1 MSSSFSYE
9 TMTSILQQPSAAETD
24 VQDDTIL
31 DNQDGSV
38 VEILPPEAFCDTKME
53 HPTDDE
59 PQEHLIKDLLPSS
72 ELQIDIQTAE
82 PVAMS
87 LVECLKLAARETQ
100 SESIHFKTQDEE
112 SPSKQKT
119 AIEKTQRTSKRND
132 KSMKME
138 LKSESVISNEKIN
151 EETCLPMET
160 TKEDTPAKKGVQ
172 NVSAV
177 ETDRL
182 VVDYEEIK
190 IHKSPKRNGHGELLL
205 GKMTPGKIKIKTAD
219 LRPMAEELE
228 FELGQE
234 DLGTVWSAELYMDG
248 G

>member
-1 MSSSFSYE
+1 
-9 TMTSILQQPSAAETD
+9 MTSILQQPSAAETD

-38 VEILPPEAFCDTKME
+38 VEILPPEAFCDTRIE
-53 HPTDDE
+53 HPNDDDH
-59 PQEHLIKDLLPSS
+59 QENLIKDLLPSS

-100 SESIHFKTQDEE
+100 SASINFRAQDEG

-119 AIEKTQRTSKRND
+119 AIEQTQILTPNRND
-132 KSMKME
+132 KSVKME
-138 LKSESVISNEKIN
+138 LKSESVISNEEIN
-151 EETCLPMET
+151 EETCLPLET
-160 TKEDTPAKKGVQ
+160 TKEDITAKKEVQ

-177 ETDRL
+177 ETDNL
-182 VVDYEEIK
+182 VTVVDFEEIK
-190 IHKSPKRNGHGELLL
+190 IHESPKRNGHEELLL
-205 GKMTPGKIKIKTAD
+205 GKMIPGKTTAAD
-219 LRPMAEELE
+219 LRPMAESGGSQEDLE
-228 FELGQE
+228 YELGQE
-234 DLGTVWSAELYMDG
+234 DLGTVWAAELYMDG

>member
-9 TMTSILQQPSAAETD
+9 TMTSILQQPSAEETD

-31 DNQDGSV
+31 DNQGGSV

-59 PQEHLIKDLLPSS
+59 PQEHLIKDLLPSG

-100 SESIHFKTQDEE
+100 SGSINFKAQDEG
-112 SPSKQKT
+112 SPSKQ
-119 AIEKTQRTSKRND
+119 KTQRTSKRND

-151 EETCLPMET
+151 KETCLPLES
-160 TKEDTPAKKGVQ
+160 TKEDMPAKKGVQ
-172 NVSAV
+172 NISAG
-177 ETDRL
+177 DSL

-190 IHKSPKRNGHGELLL
+190 KHESPKRNGHGELLL

>member
-9 TMTSILQQPSAAETD
+9 TVTSILQQPSAAEID

-59 PQEHLIKDLLPSS
+59 PKEHLIKDLLQSS
-72 ELQIDIQTAE
+72 ELQIDIQSADL
-82 PVAMS
+82 VSMS

-100 SESIHFKTQDEE
+100 SGSINFKAQDEG
-112 SPSKQKT
+112 
-119 AIEKTQRTSKRND
+119 
-132 KSMKME
+132 SMKE

-151 EETCLPMET
+151 EETCLPLET
-160 TKEDTPAKKGVQ
+160 TNEELSIPAKKGVQ

-177 ETDRL
+177 ETDHL
-182 VVDYEEIK
+182 VVDYEEVK
-190 IHKSPKRNGHGELLL
+190 IHQSPKRNGHGEPLL
-205 GKMTPGKIKIKTAD
+205 GKMTPGKIKTAD
-219 LRPMAEELE
+219 LNPMAEELE
-228 FELGQE
+228 FELGHE

-248 G
+248 AG